1 MLDLLAECAERATR
15 LRRQGTKVVLVIG
28 AEISLLNKGFLPG
41 DTLGE
46 RMELNPDDTRALIL
60 GAVSL
65 ARLGERE
72 RSLDMA
78 NRALSVDPD
87 DSALLY
93 NVACVYCSLG
103 ENERAI
109 EVLERSVDRG
119 FGQREWIETD
129 PDLAPLRGTPRY
141 EAILKAM

>member
-1 MLDLLAECAERATR
+1 
-15 LRRQGTKVVLVIG
+15 
-28 AEISLLNKGFLPG
+28 
-41 DTLGE
+41 
-46 RMELNPDDTRALIL
+46 MELNPDDTRALIL
-60 GAVSL
+60 GGVSL

-72 RSLDMA
+72 RALDMA

-93 NVACVYCSLG
+93 NVACVYASLN
-103 ENERAI
+103 EKERAI
-109 EVLERSVDRG
+109 ETLERSVDRG

>member
-1 MLDLLAECAERATR
+1 
-15 LRRQGTKVVLVIG
+15 
-28 AEISLLNKGFLPG
+28 
-41 DTLGE
+41 
-46 RMELNPDDTRALIL
+46 MELNPDDTRALIL
-60 GAVSL
+60 GAVAL

-93 NVACVYCSLG
+93 NVACVYASLN

-109 EVLERSVDRG
+109 EVLERAIDRG

-129 PDLAPLRGTPRY
+129 PDLKSIRGTPRY
-141 EAILKAM
+141 EALLKAM